1 MDCVDTGANIA
12 SVQTQPIRGP
22 VGVAAVLKVSSADD
36 HMKNT
41 HLCMAEY
48 QLLIMPAAAGA
59 SSVVDILSS
68 DGDYSRKIVLR
79 LDGFSPDG
87 KHVFGL
93 LSEGGK
99 TPLTMLFDY
108 DTAGGGVQLADIIK
122 LFGHSSAR
130 KCSSAIDVIG
140 IAPSGALVLESSPT
154 QQCGAMRRWLLDSA
168 RSQLQPLP
176 QGASTT
182 SLYRSPVGA
191 P

>member
-22 VGVAAVLKVSSADD
+22 AGVAAVLKVSSADD
-36 HMKNT
+36 HSKNT

-48 QLLIMPAAAGA
+48 QLLITPAAAGA
-59 SSVVDILSS
+59 PSFVDILSS
-68 DGDYSRKIVLR
+68 DGDYSRKIGLR

-93 LSEGGK
+93 LTEGGK

-108 DTAGGGVQLADIIK
+108 DTAGGGVQLTDLIK
-122 LFGHSSAR
+122 LFAHSSAR

-182 SLYRSPVGA
+182 SLYRSPVDA